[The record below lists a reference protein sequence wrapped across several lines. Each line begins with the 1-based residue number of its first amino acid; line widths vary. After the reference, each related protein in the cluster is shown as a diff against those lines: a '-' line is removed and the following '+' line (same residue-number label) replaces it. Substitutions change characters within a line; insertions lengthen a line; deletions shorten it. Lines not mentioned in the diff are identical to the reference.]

1 MMLKNGQTERTST
14 VRQCRF
20 EKMSG
25 NFDMPQRNEDLLK
38 GFITFFKL
46 LKSSLHI
53 FQISFFY
60 QANAKD

>member
-1 MMLKNGQTERTST
+1 MLKNGQTERTST
-14 VRQCRF
+14 VRQCRL

-46 LKSSLHI
+46 LK
-53 FQISFFY
+53 
-60 QANAKD
+60 ANAKD

>member
-1 MMLKNGQTERTST
+1 MLKNGQTERTST

-46 LKSSLHI
+46 LK
-53 FQISFFY
+53 
-60 QANAKD
+60 ANAKDWIV